1 MKLIKNIF
9 ILFFGLAFLLSSTGI
24 VIFQSYCECTGDEY
38 VSLYVQP
45 ETCEQ
50 DFHEHHIHDLDGNEV
65 LIAYENCF
73 ECIAHT
79 HDCGCDAPE
88 IKYIKLINQINND
101 EIKYVKVQSHNIFV
115 AELNNV
121 FDFNFLSEN
130 KPVKNFYTGLPP
142 LVKTSLEFLI
152 NISQLKIIPFV
163 IVGC

>member
-1 MKLIKNIF
+1 VKLIKNIF

-50 DFHEHHIHDLDGNEV
+50 DFHEHHVHDFADND
-65 LIAYENCF
+65 AFNC
-73 ECIAHT
+73 CDTAHI
-79 HDCGCDAPE
+79 HDCGCDTPE

-101 EIKYVKVQSHNIFV
+101 EIKYVKVQLQNIFV
-115 AELNNV
+115 PKLNDALN
-121 FDFNFLSEN
+121 FNFLSEN